1 MLLRLASYNLH
12 KCRGMT
18 GPHAPDRNLAVI
30 GSLGADIVALQE
42 VDFRLG
48 PRHEA
53 LPRRLIREA
62 TGLVPVDLRGTSRHS
77 LGWHG
82 QTLLMRPDLARRTTL
97 RRLPLPGIEPRGAI
111 AALLPGLTVVAL
123 HLGLIRS
130 SRRAQL
136 ARIAGQ
142 VARLGGTGEVV
153 LTGDFNEW
161 HEDRGLEALEGFR
174 VIAPGPS
181 WPALQPTLRYDRFAL
196 SPGLHIDD
204 FGVEAGEAARR
215 ASDHLPVWLD
225 MRLPDPA
232 PSGLILPRAAAAGA
246 SRLSEPGAGR

>member
-1 MLLRLASYNLH
+1 MDLRLASYNLH

-18 GPHAPDRNLAVI
+18 GPHAPQRNLEVI
-30 GSLGADIVALQE
+30 GGLRADIVALQE

-48 PRHEA
+48 PRREA
-53 LPRRLIREA
+53 LPRGLIAEA
-62 TGLVPVDLRGTSRHS
+62 TGLAPVSIRGTSEHS

-82 QTLLMRPDLARRTTL
+82 QTLLMRPDLADQAVL
-97 RRLPLPGIEPRGAI
+97 RRLPLPGIEPRGAV
-111 AALLPGLTVVAL
+111 AALLPGLTVVTL

-136 ARIAGQ
+136 ARIAAQ
-142 VARLGGTGEVV
+142 VARLGASGEVV

-196 SPGLHIDD
+196 SAGLEVAGS
-204 FGVEAGEAARR
+204 GVEAGEMARK

-225 MRLPDPA
+225 LRLPPA
-232 PSGLILPRAAAAGA
+232 LVAPQGLLRLPR
-246 SRLSEPGAGR
+246 

>member
-1 MLLRLASYNLH
+1 MDLRVASYNLH

-18 GPHAPDRNLAVI
+18 GPHAPQRNLEVI
-30 GSLGADIVALQE
+30 GGLGADIVALQE

-48 PRHEA
+48 PRREA
-53 LPRRLIREA
+53 LPRGLITEA
-62 TGLVPVDLRGTSRHS
+62 TGLVPVSFRGTSAQS

-82 QTLLMRPDLARRTTL
+82 QTLLMRPDLAAQAVL
-97 RRLPLPGIEPRGAI
+97 RRLPLPGIEPRGAV
-111 AALLPGLTVVAL
+111 AALLPGLTVVSL

-136 ARIAGQ
+136 ARVAAR
-142 VARLGGTGEVV
+142 VARLGGAGEVV

-181 WPALQPTLRYDRFAL
+181 WPALQPALRYDRFAL
-196 SPGLHIDD
+196 SAGLEVAAT
-204 FGVEAGEAARR
+204 GVEAGEMARR

-225 MRLPDPA
+225 LRLPALVVP
-232 PSGLILPRAAAAGA
+232 PQGLLRLPR
-246 SRLSEPGAGR
+246 